1 MPSAA
6 TAVGFDADAEAD
18 AAVATYYI
26 VNAQTTMYIH
36 AHTAH
41 VSQSVAWCGAIILIK
56 IYTTTYGEFTHTH
69 YILLH
74 FPIVTVHSPHTHTHT
89 LDIFIL

>member
-56 IYTTTYGEFTHTH
+56 IYTTTYGEFTECSACTHTH
-69 YILLH
+69 TILLH
-74 FPIVTVHSPHTHTHT
+74 FPILTHTH
-89 LDIFIL
+89 